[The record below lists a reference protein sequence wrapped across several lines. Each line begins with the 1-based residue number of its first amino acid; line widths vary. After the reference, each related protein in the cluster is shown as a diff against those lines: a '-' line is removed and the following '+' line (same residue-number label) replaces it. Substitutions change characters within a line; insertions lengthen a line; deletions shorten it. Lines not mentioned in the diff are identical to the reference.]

1 MKRRAVDQTEWTLG
15 DLARVSLCVGIV
27 AALAFSLAV
36 FARHGFDVGLLC
48 LLATAALLAA
58 SLPVLLLPRD
68 SIVAPIWY
76 IVLGVAIGVTG
87 KVFFVLWGPA
97 PRVEFLMLGME
108 PDELLPAALVTG
120 VGVLLLSLGY
130 IAGDVRW
137 RIAPPR
143 RLVADDWSGRRVAA
157 VAAVCTIIALVSL
170 ALFSQQVTTR
180 ATGLSAFSYKR
191 FVRVPGSEY
200 PGGGGYLRWGASLI
214 EPAFYAFFAF
224 WAARRGRRDPR
235 TTAGVVLLAL
245 LAVLFPVFANSRRE
259 IVFLMFRV
267 VVIWTLIRGELK
279 ASTSVALA
287 GATTLLAGV
296 MLALRRA
303 PQLGSVRSG
312 LGIEAVADATIGG
325 HHFLDLTKTAHILSA
340 FPARF
345 DYHYGETFLRWLI
358 APVPRA
364 LWPAKPAIGI
374 GKELG
379 PPIFEVGRATGVP
392 PGIIGEL
399 HLNFGLLGVFIGM
412 LVFGAVLR
420 SLYVSLAE
428 GFPNKSYVL
437 VYAILVT
444 HIAFGMVT
452 MDFSGTMAKLLQ
464 DLIAMVVVI
473 WLCAGPRPATT
484 VDNRFTTASS

>member
-1 MKRRAVDQTEWTLG
+1 MMERRGADHTEWTLG
-15 DLARVSLCVGIV
+15 DLARVSLCVSI
-27 AALAFSLAV
+27 AASLAFSLAAL
-36 FARHGFDVGLLC
+36 ARHGFDVGLLC
-48 LLATAALLAA
+48 LLATAALMAA
-58 SLPVLLLPRD
+58 SLPVLLLPHD
-68 SIVAPIWY
+68 SIVAPVWY
-76 IVLGVAIGVTG
+76 VVLGVAIGVTG

-108 PDELLPAALVTG
+108 PGDLLPAALVTG
-120 VGVLLLSLGY
+120 VGMLLLSLGY

-137 RIAPPR
+137 RIPLPR
-143 RLVADDWSGRRVAA
+143 RLVADDWSGRRVATVA
-157 VAAVCTIIALVSL
+157 VVFTLIALVSF
-170 ALFSQQVTTR
+170 ALFSRQVTTR
-180 ATGLSAFSYKR
+180 ATGLSAWSFKR

-200 PGGGGYLRWGASLI
+200 PGAGGYLRWGASLI
-214 EPAFYAFFAF
+214 EPAFYALFAF
-224 WAARRGRRDPR
+224 WAARRGRREMLM
-235 TTAGVVLLAL
+235 TAGVVLLAL
-245 LAVLFPVFANSRRE
+245 LAILFPVFANSRRE
-259 IVFLMFRV
+259 IVFLMFHV
-267 VVIWTLIRGELK
+267 VVIWTLIRGELR
-279 ASTSVALA
+279 ASTSLVLA

-312 LGIEAVADATIGG
+312 LGIEAVADATFGG
-325 HHFLDLTKTAHILSA
+325 HHFLDLTKTAHIMNA

-358 APVPRA
+358 APVPRS

-399 HLNFGLLGVFIGM
+399 HLNFGLMGVLVGT

-444 HIAFGMVT
+444 HVAFGVVT

-464 DLIAMVVVI
+464 DLIAMLVVI
-473 WLCAGPRPATT
+473 WLCAGPQPAK
-484 VDNRFTTASS
+484 